1 MLSLLNILCLRGF
14 VSTCKKQDELLT
26 VLDEIDS
33 VAWAELNPKFGDS
46 FPDWA
51 YIPRIAKR

>member
-1 MLSLLNILCLRGF
+1 LRGF

-33 VAWAELNPKFGDS
+33 VAWAELNPKFGVFD
-46 FPDWA
+46 DN
-51 YIPRIAKR
+51 